1 MFTIAMMT
9 NHDDN
14 ENEVE
19 LSSVGCQ
26 VAAIYG
32 GGMIVRMMSV
42 MRLILKMRVMVR
54 LIQKML
60 RMITTLLDKLV
71 GRLQQFVAVR

>member
-1 MFTIAMMT
+1 MMMMT
-9 NHDDN
+9 
-14 ENEVE
+14 
-19 LSSVGCQ
+19 
-26 VAAIYG
+26 
-32 GGMIVRMMSV
+32 V